1 MKKSSPDLDDDLR
14 PEYGPELFRNMKP
27 NRFAGMDLKFKGR
40 RAVLLDADVAEV
52 FDQEAVNTVLRSAIK
67 AMRTATAAVPKKA
80 SSAAAPKKP
89 KATAKTEQPRRRA
102 S

>member
-1 MKKSSPDLDDDLR
+1 MKKKSSPDLDDDLR

-40 RAVLLDADVAEV
+40 RAVLLDEDVAEV
-52 FDQEAVNTVLRSAIK
+52 FDQESVNTVLRSAMK
-67 AMRTATAAVPKKA
+67 AMRTA
-80 SSAAAPKKP
+80 AAAPKKTRAT
-89 KATAKTEQPRRRA
+89 ATAKKAKAAKTDQRTRRA